1 MFVIA
6 YLQFQLGERTIDEV
20 VIFLRKIDWDELNEL
35 FNIGA
40 EAIAW
45 VFADSDYYCFRRDLR
60 IRIHKAREFAWRMYN
75 NARVIQQWAST
86 ELSGLSVELVERR
99 EEQHRKIQHALDLAI
114 EARSLMMI
122 RLVKLTVWTL
132 LRADRWPVQF
142 VPRIAVLRKSE
153 SEDLIE
159 LYDALRRASADLAR
173 RYGQKFHDEVIAA
186 F

>member
-1 MFVIA
+1 
-6 YLQFQLGERTIDEV
+6 
-20 VIFLRKIDWDELNEL
+20 
-35 FNIGA
+35 
-40 EAIAW
+40 
-45 VFADSDYYCFRRDLR
+45 
-60 IRIHKAREFAWRMYN
+60 
-75 NARVIQQWAST
+75 
-86 ELSGLSVELVERR
+86 VERR

-114 EARSLMMI
+114 EARCLMMI